1 MLTIKHRFDNEI
13 RRFQSNPG
21 FEPLEQTQSSA
32 HPFTIES
39 KSLTKHEKIDDLNDK
54 ALLERITKMEEES
67 ETIRREN
74 LLFARYLLRTTTS
87 KIMESF
93 NDYENENGII
103 KETVDQIKLIESTRK
118 VSLKRSVNT
127 TTDGNPLWTKRLVTV
142 LAHANIRY
150 IPPIDQDRFFIATYE
165 VKQTHLDWQRMKAH
179 AATVLDNLKV
189 LFQNIQSDEEAQ
201 KDVNFSLQRR
211 ADRYRR
217 SDNDQHLNNPYYS
230 VPGEVFV
237 NRANKQLNARI
248 SRIGAFVVN
257 SSHINLRMH
266 EIDERIRQVEATA
279 SRINRVD
286 IDLITQKI
294 DHYSVESDILNRLCI
309 REKALL
315 HEQIQF
321 LEDLKADL
329 LEQETMLD
337 KTEKHMKDVE
347 HRLEQTMADIDF
359 IEKQN
364 NKMSEENNI
373 IKTCIDDTLKVPTI
387 TEYAHVIKQKKDL
400 KYDIDI
406 WSQRVTIAET
416 LCSQLE
422 QQNKAPMILP
432 PLKKPTTI
440 KHKRLIKT
448 SHQ

>member
-1 MLTIKHRFDNEI
+1 MLTIKHRYDSEI
-13 RRFQSNPG
+13 RRFHYNPG
-21 FEPLEQTQSSA
+21 FEPIEQTQSPT

-54 ALLERITKMEEES
+54 ALLERITKLEEES

-74 LLFARYLLRTTTS
+74 LLFARYLLRTNTS

-103 KETVDQIKLIESTRK
+103 KETMDQMKLIESTRK
-118 VSLKRSVNT
+118 VSLKKSINT
-127 TTDGNPLWTKRLVTV
+127 TTDGNPLWTKRSVIV
-142 LAHANIRY
+142 RAYANIQY
-150 IPPIDQDRFFIATYE
+150 IPPIDQDRFVIATYE
-165 VKQTHLDWQRMKAH
+165 VEQTHLDWQRMKTH
-179 AATVLDNLKV
+179 AATVLDNLKI

-201 KDVNFSLQRR
+201 KEVNFSLQRR
-211 ADRYRR
+211 VDRYRR
-217 SDNDQHLNNPYYS
+217 SNNDQYLNNSYYS
-230 VPGEVFV
+230 VPGEVLLS
-237 NRANKQLNARI
+237 RANQQINART
-248 SRIGAFVVN
+248 SHIGAFVVN
-257 SSHINLRMH
+257 SLHINLRIL
-266 EIDERIRQVEATA
+266 EIDERIRQLEDAT
-279 SRINRVD
+279 SRIHRVD
-286 IDLITQKI
+286 IDLRKQKF
-294 DHYSVESDILNRLCI
+294 DQYSAESENLNRIFI
-309 REKALL
+309 REKAFL
-315 HEQIQF
+315 HELIHI

-329 LEQETMLD
+329 LEQETILN

-347 HRLEQTMADIDF
+347 HHLEQTMGDIDF

-387 TEYAHVIKQKKDL
+387 TEYAHVIKQLKDL

-416 LCSQLE
+416 LCSQLK
-422 QQNKAPMILP
+422 QQNKAPMTLP